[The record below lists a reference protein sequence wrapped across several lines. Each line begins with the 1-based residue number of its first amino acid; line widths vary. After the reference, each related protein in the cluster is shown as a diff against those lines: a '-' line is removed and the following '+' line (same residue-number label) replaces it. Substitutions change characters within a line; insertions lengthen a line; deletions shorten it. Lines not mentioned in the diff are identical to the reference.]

1 MDDRDL
7 NRLKDIAAPEPAA
20 EARARALD
28 AAMLAF
34 DAEQQAEQKNIGT
47 ASQGSGPLSRLT
59 SVFENLTWSSVM
71 EKRVALGAV
80 AASLL
85 LAPVAVHFVQNP
97 AWWRSQELGLD
108 LTEAEKKKEVAVV
121 EAANERVEGNAA
133 TSSQPAK
140 QITERAPSEE
150 VARLAARPDQSGPK
164 PADLREEDAVD
175 VASAAPPANP
185 PMLAAAPE
193 PAPPASGGAEN
204 LIRPLADSVSPLPE
218 PKTPS
223 VAESEASPV
232 PVQRSSRFRIKSKT
246 DTAVGQIRGLI
257 EQDASKTSVFTQPTQ
272 TAETPGK
279 QAFRQAL
286 SQPARKQIATVRNA
300 ARSGVIAPP
309 SKPDPRI
316 QPREQSRD
324 AFEKFEVNPVK
335 TVSSDPV
342 STFSIDVDTASYAFV
357 RRMIRQGRL
366 PNPDAVRVEEM
377 INYFS
382 YDYPRPESK
391 DAPFKPSVAV
401 YPTPWNEHTKL
412 MHIGIKGHQIVPA
425 EKPRSN
431 LVFLIDVSGSMS
443 SQDKLPLLRN
453 AFRLLVN
460 KLGAEDTVSIVTY
473 AGNAGTVLE
482 PTKGSERH
490 KILAALDRL
499 RSGGSTAGAQ
509 GIRQAYALAE
519 SAFVKGGVNRVILA
533 TDGDFNVGITDRNQ
547 LKSYIATKRK
557 SGVFLSVLG
566 FGQGNYND
574 ALMQALAQN
583 GNGNAA
589 YIDTLNEAR
598 KVLVTEAGST
608 LYPIAKDV
616 KIQIEFNPSR
626 IAEYR
631 LIGYETRALRREDF
645 RNDKVDAGD
654 IGSGHTVTAIYEITP
669 KEAVQAYVNPL
680 RYGAAKSAE
689 PAPAATD
696 DEKAN
701 EYAFL
706 KMRYKLPN
714 EEKSKLLEVP
724 VTTALESNSVE
735 AISTDMRF
743 AAAVAAFGQKLRS
756 GRYLGDYG
764 YARIIQMAN
773 AARGKDEFGHRAE
786 FVNLVRLAQS
796 LDASPLATPQQ

>member
-7 NRLKDIAAPEPAA
+7 NRLKDIAAPEPGT

-47 ASQGSGPLSRLT
+47 ASQGSGLLSRLT

-85 LAPVAVHFVQNP
+85 LTPVAVHFVQNP

-121 EAANERVEGNAA
+121 ETANEQIEGNAA

-140 QITERAPSEE
+140 QITERAPTEE
-150 VARLAARPDQSGPK
+150 VARPAARPDQSGPK
-164 PADLREEDAVD
+164 PKDFAREEDAVD
-175 VASAAPPANP
+175 VASAKPPANP
-185 PMLAAAPE
+185 VPAVSTPTPAPVQESEQLAAAPA
-193 PAPPASGGAEN
+193 PAPASGGA
-204 LIRPLADSVSPLPE
+204 LSIMQPLAD
-218 PKTPS
+218 
-223 VAESEASPV
+223 AASPGA
-232 PVQRSSRFRIKSKT
+232 VQ
-246 DTAVGQIRGLI
+246 GQNL
-257 EQDASKTSVFTQPTQ
+257 
-272 TAETPGK
+272 AETRAK
-279 QAFRQAL
+279 KAFRQAL
-286 SQPARKQIATVRNA
+286 SQHSRERIATVRNA

-714 EEKSKLLEVP
+714 EDKSKLLEVP
-724 VTTALESNSVE
+724 VTTALESDPVQ

-796 LDASPLATPQQ
+796 LDGSPLATPQQ

>member
-7 NRLKDIAAPEPAA
+7 NRLKDIAASEPAA

-34 DAEQQAEQKNIGT
+34 DAGQQAERKNIRT
-47 ASQGSGPLSRLT
+47 ASQGSGLLSRLT
-59 SVFENLTWSSVM
+59 SVFKNLTWSSVM

-97 AWWRSQELGLD
+97 AWWRSQELGVD
-108 LTEAEKKKEVAVV
+108 LTEAEQKQEVAVV
-121 EAANERVEGNAA
+121 EAATEQVEGNAA
-133 TSSQPAK
+133 TSSKPAK
-140 QITERAPSEE
+140 QVTERAPSKE
-150 VARLAARPDQSGPK
+150 VARRAARPDQSGPK
-164 PADLREEDAVD
+164 PAELAREEDAVD

-185 PMLAAAPE
+185 VPAVSAPAEKPQMLAAAPE
-193 PAPPASGGAEN
+193 PAPPAPGGA
-204 LIRPLADSVSPLPE
+204 LSVMQPLAD
-218 PKTPS
+218 
-223 VAESEASPV
+223 AASPGAI
-232 PVQRSSRFRIKSKT
+232 Q
-246 DTAVGQIRGLI
+246 GQGL
-257 EQDASKTSVFTQPTQ
+257 
-272 TAETPGK
+272 AETRAK
-279 QAFRQAL
+279 KAFRRAL
-286 SQPARKQIATVRNA
+286 SQQSRGRIAAVRNA

-309 SKPDPRI
+309 SKPDGRI

-335 TVSSDPV
+335 TVTREPV

-391 DAPFKPSVAV
+391 DVPFEPTVAV
-401 YPTPWNEHTKL
+401 YPTPWNDHTKL

-460 KLGAEDTVSIVTY
+460 KLDAEDTVSIVTY
-473 AGNAGTVLE
+473 AGAAGTVLE

-631 LIGYETRALRREDF
+631 LIGYETRSLRREDF

-680 RYGAAKSAE
+680 RYGAAQSAE
-689 PAPAATD
+689 PAPAPAASD
-696 DEKAN
+696 NKKAN

-714 EEKSKLLEVP
+714 EDRSKLLEIP
-724 VTTALESNSVE
+724 VTTALERDSVQTL
-735 AISTDMRF
+735 STDMRF

-764 YARIIQMAN
+764 YARIIEMAN
-773 AARGKDEFGHRAE
+773 NARGKDEFGHRAE

-796 LDASPLATPQQ
+796 LDGVPLATPQQ